1 MKKYLVPLLFAAALL
16 VSCEKQQESTQ
27 PVPKGDAIE
36 FSMSSTA
43 VNTKTSYGAISG
55 STQPIN
61 WENGDKFTVYCS
73 EAFLVDSDDKK
84 ANYKVTT
91 SSSGNSVS
99 PDDQNKQLMWGGD
112 GDHTFYAAYPAGH
125 LDGNTFTGEIP
136 TTQNLTGTN
145 GVYAPLLSDYG
156 YMVAA
161 TTVAK
166 TNNAVNLVFKPIFS
180 TIEFTVG
187 PGPST
192 AVDVKGFRL
201 ESTTSTLAGGFDA
214 TINVGSDPTFSNFS
228 TSAKAIS
235 VTFGDTVHIE
245 KNGTITFTVIA
256 VPNEMTNLTAYF
268 SVDNKELA
276 IPLKNKDTGAFFTL
290 GAGRKSRI
298 NASGALGPEAVQA
311 GFTVDITAQGV
322 DEYSISGQ

>member
-61 WENGDKFTVYCS
+61 WENGDKFTVYCN

-84 ANYKVTT
+84 ADYKVTT

-112 GDHTFYAAYPAGH
+112 GNHTFYAIYPAGN
-125 LDGNTFTGEIP
+125 LQGGSVTCTIAS
-136 TTQNLTGTN
+136 TQDLTGTN
-145 GVYAPLLSDYG
+145 GYAPLLSSYG

-161 TTVAK
+161 STATKANKV
-166 TNNAVNLVFKPIFS
+166 VNLNFKPIFS

-192 AVDVKGFRL
+192 DIDITGFRL
-201 ESTTSTLAGGFDA
+201 ESTSSTLAGSFNA
-214 TINVGSDPTFSNFS
+214 SFAPGSDPSCTGFSDN
-228 TSAKAIS
+228 ARQIS
-235 VTFGDTVHIE
+235 VRFGDTVHIA
-245 KNGTITFTVIA
+245 KGSSITFTVIA
-256 VPNEMTNLTAYF
+256 VPNDMTDLTAYF

-276 IPLKNKDTGAFFTL
+276 IPLKNKDTNTFITL
-290 GAGRKSRI
+290 RGGRKSRI
-298 NASGALGPEAVQA
+298 NAAGALGPEAIQA
-311 GFTVDITAQGV
+311 GFTVDITSQGV
-322 DEYSISGQ
+322 DEYSISGE

>member
-61 WENGDKFTVYCS
+61 WDNGDKFTIYCR
-73 EAFLVDSDDKK
+73 EAFIVDSNDKN

-91 SSSGNSVS
+91 STNGNSVS
-99 PDDQNKQLMWGGD
+99 PDDPNKQLMWGGD
-112 GDHTFYAAYPAGH
+112 GNHTFYAAYPAGT
-125 LDGNTFTGEIP
+125 LNGSTFTGDIP

-161 TTVAK
+161 TTSAK
-166 TNNAVNLVFKPIFS
+166 TNNAVSLVFKPIFS

-192 AVDVKGFRL
+192 PVDVKGFRL
-201 ESTTSTLAGGFDA
+201 ESTTSTLAGRFNA

-235 VTFGDTVHIE
+235 VTFGDTAHIE

-256 VPNEMTNLTAYF
+256 VPNDMSNLTAYF
-268 SVDNKELA
+268 SVDDKELA
-276 IPLKNKDTGAFFTL
+276 IPLKSGDDFITFRK
-290 GAGRKSRI
+290 GRKTRI

-311 GFTVDITAQGV
+311 GFTAVISDQGV
-322 DEYSISGQ
+322 DEYSISGE